1 MLTIL
6 VYYYSLKG
14 KIMRNPK
21 IKEAQQL
28 EFFKAVESMGLEDL
42 RAYCINLIK
51 NARVPNH
58 TMANEMKTDTRSD
71 IIHKMNDF
79 ILFGHGL
86 GMGRR

>member
-1 MLTIL
+1 
-6 VYYYSLKG
+6 
-14 KIMRNPK
+14 MRNPK

-28 EFFKAVESMGLEDL
+28 EFFKAIESMGLEDL

-58 TMANEMKTDTRSD
+58 TMMHGMKTATRKKIIDDT
-71 IIHKMNDF
+71 NNF